1 MTVPIPAGLP
11 GRVRLERRP
20 EPPEA
25 APALDAG
32 QERVVAHRSGP
43 LRVLGAAGTG
53 RTTALVEAVAAR
65 LGEGADP
72 ASLLVLV
79 ADRRA
84 ARDVRSRLARRV
96 AATSASGSLPTV
108 TTFHSLAYS
117 LLGAELAQDPDAVLP
132 RLLSGAEEDVRVREL
147 LLGGVADGTV
157 AWPDDLRAALPTLGL
172 ANEVRAI
179 LTRLREADLAPDA
192 LERLGDIHGRDAW
205 SSVASFARAE
215 ESVAALE
222 NVIDYATLM
231 SLAIDI
237 CARAPLPAGATRP
250 QFAYVDD
257 AQDMTPAQWR
267 LLDALRPATTVVAGD
282 PDTAVFGFRGSERAG
297 LLEFAAEHPGC
308 ETVILGSLWRH
319 GEAIHAAARRV
330 LGDPAL
336 PPLAAADVAALRA
349 PRAAPGSEGTVDA
362 CTYDSWSD
370 LGAHVGA
377 MLRTAH
383 LDDDASWDSMAVVVR
398 TASLLGPLRRG
409 LDAAGVPVR
418 VSGDDIPLHAEP
430 SVSVLLTALGAAI
443 SRAGLGPAEALAV
456 LTGPLGMVDPED
468 LRSWSRERRRAH
480 LQAHP
485 DLPVPSSSTLLAEAL
500 THARDRGERDQGA
513 HDDAA
518 GEVDRALQRVGALLA
533 GVRAAAD
540 AGQSPPD
547 LLWMLWS
554 APAPDVPAW
563 PDRLRAA
570 ALAGHRGASHDLD
583 AVCALFDA
591 AERVSERYGGVVGIP
606 SFLAHLAEQRL
617 PAESVSDRAG
627 SALPAVELLTA
638 HAARG
643 REWDTVV
650 VCGVQE
656 GVWPSARTRSSVLD
670 IDGLDVILMAPD
682 DGLAAVPAQRRS
694 AVIEAIAEERRLL
707 ALALTRARRRLL
719 VAAVKSA
726 DDRGDQPSRF
736 MDDIARGIATGEG
749 PVHVPGRPARAGT
762 LDGLVAELR
771 SAAEDPRTTA
781 AVREDA
787 VTLLARLARESALV
801 AGADPDRWWG
811 LGDLTPGVAPVRPE
825 AEPVALSGSA
835 LEAMEGCPRAW
846 FLDREAHAEVGRGH
860 AMAFGSLVHALAE
873 SVVRGFLPPDAAVLE
888 SYADQVWTELA
899 FEAPWQEVAERSALS
914 SALERFCAYHRASQ
928 RAVAAVEHPFTVD
941 IPIGPNGDDSAR
953 LRGIID
959 RVELTV
965 DGDVVL
971 VDLKTMRRPPSGP
984 QVEEHV
990 QLATYQAAVLHG
1002 ALQDIVGPDA
1012 RPAGAELVQLR
1023 IDADATGALPRVQ
1036 EQPALDSVE
1045 GHWLGA
1051 LLADAVRRVRLE
1063 SFPAV
1068 PGNGCRTC
1076 AFRRSCPALP
1086 EGAEVGA

>member
-1 MTVPIPAGLP
+1 MTVLAPTGPAA
-11 GRVRLERRP
+11 RVRLERRP
-20 EPPEA
+20 MPPAA
-25 APALDAG
+25 APALDGG
-32 QERVVAHRSGP
+32 QARVVAHVAGP
-43 LRVLGAAGTG
+43 LRVMGAAGTG

-65 LGEGADP
+65 LGEGVDP
-72 ASLLVLV
+72 ASILVLV

-84 ARDVRSRLARRV
+84 ARGVRAGLAQRV
-96 AATSASGSLPTV
+96 AATSAAGSLPTV

-192 LERLGDIHGRDAW
+192 LEHLGDIHGRDAW
-205 SSVASFARAE
+205 TSVASFARAE

-231 SLAIDI
+231 SIAIDI
-237 CARAPLPAGATRP
+237 AARDPLPAGATRP

-282 PDTAVFGFRGSERAG
+282 PDTAVFGFRGSERVG
-297 LLEFAAEHPGC
+297 LLEFAAAHPGC
-308 ETVILGSLWRH
+308 ETVVLGSLWRH

-330 LGDPAL
+330 IGDPAL

-349 PRAAPGSEGTVDA
+349 PRATAGSEGTVDA

-377 MLRTAH
+377 MLRTEH
-383 LDDDASWDSMAVVVR
+383 LDDGASWDSMAVVVR

-443 SRAGLGPAEALAV
+443 SRAGLGPSEALDV

-485 DLPVPSSSTLLAEAL
+485 DLPVPSSSALLAEAL
-500 THARDRGERDQGA
+500 THARDRGERDQDA
-513 HDDAA
+513 HDHAV
-518 GEVDRALQRVGALLA
+518 GEVDRALVRVGALLA
-533 GVRAAAD
+533 RVRAAAD

-547 LLWMLWS
+547 LLWLLWS
-554 APAPDVPAW
+554 APSPDPELPAW

-617 PAESVSDRAG
+617 PAESVSDRSG

-656 GVWPSARTRSSVLD
+656 GMWPSARTRSSVLD
-670 IDGLDVILMAPD
+670 IDALDVVLTAPD
-682 DGLAAVPAQRRS
+682 EALASIPAQRRS
-694 AVIEAIAEERRLL
+694 AVVEAIAEERRLL
-707 ALALTRARRRLL
+707 ALALTRARRRVH

-736 MDDIARGIATGEG
+736 LDDIAAGIATGDG

-771 SAAEDPRTTA
+771 SAAEDPQTAA

-811 LGDLTPGVAPVRPE
+811 LGEPTTGVAPVRPE
-825 AEPVALSGSA
+825 VEPVGLSGSA
-835 LEAMEGCPRAW
+835 LEAMAGCPRAW
-846 FLDREAHAEVGRGH
+846 FLDREAHAEIGRGH

-873 SVVRGFLPPDAAVLE
+873 SVVRGFLPADPAVLE
-888 SYADQVWTELA
+888 SYVDQVWPELA

-914 SALERFCAYHRASQ
+914 NALARFCAYHRASQ

-941 IPIGPNGDDSAR
+941 IPIGGDSAR

-1002 ALQDIVGPDA
+1002 ALEDVVGPDA

-1023 IDADATGALPRVQ
+1023 VDADATGALPRVQ

-1045 GHWLGA
+1045 EHWLGD

-1068 PGNGCRTC
+1068 PGSGCRTC